1 MDCLI
6 EEQYPLKK
14 NGRRKDMPDVFSQ
27 YGMENLKV
35 NQCFPFDNNEHILR
49 VKKVENDVLYVQGK
63 EKLNLFICLK
73 IKLNYYYLF
82 VLFAEYFV

>member
-27 YGMENLKV
+27 YGIENLKV

-49 VKKVENDVLYVQGK
+49 IKKEGRGRCFVCTREGEVKPFHLFEN
-63 EKLNLFICLK
+63 
-73 IKLNYYYLF
+73 
-82 VLFAEYFV
+82 